1 MKQTIF
7 FLCLCLFVLAGRAQ
21 DRTTLGINYQ
31 YALPMGAFK
40 NNFVEQGSPRGIGV
54 DLLYTINPK
63 WRVGG
68 AASYQDFYQKR
79 ARGLYTME
87 DGSTL
92 SAVMSNSLQTTTLM
106 AKGMFL
112 PSPEKRLK
120 PYLSAGV
127 GVNMAQV
134 NQMLGQ
140 FDNINDVNFGLA
152 AQGGAGV
159 MYSLGEQQR
168 TALTAGVQYNYLPF
182 NRHGIGSLNNLT
194 FGVGAR
200 FTLKQST
207 NNRGRYDDDDDWNR
221 GRRMPRRYGW

>member
-1 MKQTIF
+1 MKHLSF
-7 FLCLCLFVLAGRAQ
+7 FLCLCFFGLAGLAQ
-21 DRTTLGINYQ
+21 DRTTLGVNYQ

-40 NNFVEQGSPRGIGV
+40 SDFVNQGSPRGIGV
-54 DLLYTINPK
+54 DLMYTINPK

-68 AASYQDFYQKR
+68 ALSYQDFYQKR
-79 ARGLYTME
+79 PRSLYTME

-92 SAVMSNSLQTTTLM
+92 SAVTSNSLQNTTLM

-112 PSPEKRLK
+112 PSPEHRLK

-134 NQMLGQ
+134 NQTLGQ
-140 FDNINDVNFGLA
+140 FDNINDANFGFA
-152 AQGGAGV
+152 VQGGGGL
-159 MYSLGEQQR
+159 MYGLGAKQR
-168 TALTAGVQYNYLPF
+168 TSLMAGVQYNYLPF
-182 NRHGIGSLNNLT
+182 NKHDIGGLNNLT

-200 FTLKQST
+200 FTLKK
-207 NNRGRYDDDDDWNR
+207 NNNSNRYDDNDNWNR